1 MPARDTRSTVPGVY
15 ARHKVGCT
23 VDRLPAPRSPVDA
36 EAACDCAPAHFGA
49 VWDRS
54 AGRHRKTKHFACLSE
69 ANAAREKLE
78 AQIRSVDAASRSRL
92 ANRREREIP
101 AMEFSFARTIYL
113 EAVRAGVALNKWGR
127 PYRPRSAESLA
138 GALHRMPT
146 WLTSLELDEIRPRD
160 IQLLTDELV
169 AERLSGSSVRSAIN
183 AIRSLYSWALAREL
197 ASRDPTRHVRLP
209 AMNATPRDRVA
220 TPAEFAMLLD
230 PLDLEDRLPYALAA
244 YASARNQEIRSLDW
258 SHVVHGVAIEL
269 AGDEDARKPG
279 GSWRVVPLVAPLAS
293 LLRQAWQAAGAHG
306 QGKVC
311 RPRRPSSSGMVS
323 LAGVHRRVCHDHW
336 NEATGLQPILFHE
349 ARHTAATWLDHA
361 GVSPKVASEWMGH
374 KTPAYQ
380 PGAAAITLRRYTH
393 VLPGE
398 LEMARVRLDRFLAE
412 WATATPGRSQTRA
425 PVIG

>member
-1 MPARDTRSTVPGVY
+1 VPARDTRSSVPGVY
-15 ARHKVGCT
+15 ARHKVGC
-23 VDRLPAPRSPVDA
+23 VVERLPAPLPPGTA
-36 EAACDCAPAHFGA
+36 EAACDCEPAHFGA

-54 AGRHRKTKHFACLSE
+54 AARHRKTKHFACVNA

-92 ANRREREIP
+92 ANPREREIP
-101 AMEFSFARTIYL
+101 AMEFSFARTVYL
-113 EAVRAGVALNKWGR
+113 EAVRAGVALNKLGR

-146 WLTSLELDEIRPRD
+146 WLTALELDEIRPCD

-169 AERLSGSSVRSAIN
+169 AEGLSGSSVRSAIN

-197 ASRDPTRHVRLP
+197 ASQDPTRHVRLP

-244 YASARNQEIRSLDW
+244 YASARNQEIRRLDW

-269 AGDEDARKPG
+269 AADEDARKPG

-293 LLRQAWQAAGAHG
+293 LLRRAWEDAGTPDR
-306 QGKVC
+306 GKVC
-311 RPRRPSSSGMVS
+311 RPRRPSASGMVS
-323 LAGVHRRVCHDHW
+323 LAGVHRRVCRDHW

-398 LEMARVRLDRFLAE
+398 LKLARVRLGRFLAE
-412 WATATPGRSQTRA
+412 RSTATPGRSQT
-425 PVIG
+425 